1 MARFSAMVDM
11 GKTAE
16 EVKEEIEE
24 RSGGPEA
31 STSVYPY
38 GLCLALTEEELDKLG
53 IGDELPNRGDM
64 IHIAAMAKVTAVSE
78 NENEMTDGSKKV
90 RRRVELQ
97 ITHIALENEDEE
109 GEQEARRSRFYGSGE
124 TKAA

>member
-16 EVKEEIEE
+16 EVKEDIEQ

-31 STSVYPY
+31 STPMYPY
-38 GLCLALTEEELDKLG
+38 GLCLALTEEELEKLG
-53 IGDELPNRGDM
+53 IDEELPSRGDM
-64 IHIAAMAKVTAVSE
+64 IHVVAIAKVTAASE
-78 NENEMTDGSKKV
+78 NEEEKADGSKKV

-97 ITHIALENEDEE
+97 ITHIALENEDDE
-109 GEQEARRSRFYGSGE
+109 GEEEARRSRFYGSGDA
-124 TKAA
+124 KAA

>member
-11 GKTAE
+11 GKTAD

-31 STSVYPY
+31 STAVYPY
-38 GLCLALTEEELDKLG
+38 GLCVALTEEELEKLG

-64 IHIAAMAKVTAVSE
+64 IHIIAMAKVTAVSE

-97 ITHIALENEDEE
+97 ITHIALEDEDDE
-109 GEQEARRSRFYGSGE
+109 GEEEARRSRFYGSSD